1 MAWPSGTK
9 AGTTNVDQGTDKIS
23 LARPDIKQNIDNV
36 NTIIDHYSDTGGPYS
51 SVGTYTA
58 QQSASLVTLTA
69 PDLTI
74 SGPQVAWDLNT
85 AQVAKLTNSSS
96 TKTYSIN
103 ITNGI
108 AGGTYI
114 LIIHNN
120 TSVNDNVFNLSVTSG
135 ALRYPGGVDVSNLV
149 QPNTRTVITLLYDGT
164 DFLVTYANGLN

>member
-9 AGTTNVDQGTDKIS
+9 AGTTNVDAGTDKIS

-36 NTIIDHYSDTGGPYS
+36 NSIIDHYSDSGGPYS

-58 QQSASLVTLTA
+58 QQSASLQTLTA
-69 PDLTI
+69 ADLSI
-74 SGPQVAWDLNT
+74 SNPQVAWNLNT
-85 AQVAKLTNSSS
+85 AQVAQLTNTQS

-120 TSVNDNVFNLSVTSG
+120 TTANDNVFNLAVSSG
-135 ALRYPGGVDVSNLV
+135 QIMFPGDVDFTNLV
-149 QPNTRTVITLLYDGT
+149 QPQTRTVATLLYDGT
-164 DFLVTYANGLN
+164 NFLVTHANGIK